1 MPEYKITREIRDTI
15 ATILGSHIFRV
26 SKEDALMQAATAV
39 LDAHAELDHV
49 KVQAE
54 ALRGEIR
61 TLAAIQMRQRGVSR
75 LVLTRQELNDLPQD
89 LEVNV
94 EAPEPG
100 VRVYELVSKPTA
112 AALAKIVV
120 N

>member
-1 MPEYKITREIRDTI
+1 MPEYKLTRDMRDKI
-15 ATILGSHIFRV
+15 GAILGPHIFLV
-26 SKEDALMQAATAV
+26 SKEDALMQAAVEV
-39 LDAHAELDHV
+39 LDAREEL
-49 KVQAE
+49 KRTKLLME

-75 LVLTRQELNDLPQD
+75 LVLTRKELDDLPQD

-100 VRVYELVSKPTA
+100 VRVYELV
-112 AALAKIVV
+112 AKAVADVV
-120 N
+120 LQ

>member
-1 MPEYKITREIRDTI
+1 MPDYKLTREIRDTV

-26 SKEDALMQAATAV
+26 SKEDALMQAAAAV
-39 LDAHAELDHV
+39 LDAQGELKHT
-49 KVQAE
+49 KLLME

-61 TLAAIQMRQRGVSR
+61 TLAALQMRQRGVSR
-75 LVLTRQELNDLPQD
+75 LVLTRKELDDLPQD

-100 VRVYELVSKPTA
+100 VRVYELVAKATAEALSK
-112 AALAKIVV
+112 VV
-120 N
+120 LQ

>member
-1 MPEYKITREIRDTI
+1 MPDYKLTREIRDTVQ
-15 ATILGSHIFRV
+15 TILGPHIFRV

-39 LDAHAELDHV
+39 LDANAERDHI
-49 KVQAE
+49 KVLAE

-61 TLAAIQMRQRGVSR
+61 TLAALQMRQRGVSR
-75 LVLTRQELNDLPQD
+75 LVLTRKELEDLPQD

-112 AALAKIVV
+112 EALSKVV
-120 N
+120 LQ